1 MTKRSCRIEIY
12 GLFHILIFPCEYM
25 ISTKLRNVLQSTVF
39 WISFIVGG
47 ALLFAVIYHFTN
59 TEIIRANF
67 GETTLWLE
75 YAVSIATVLSGGLF
89 FGLSAYKIWY
99 FAHISHSKKS
109 GTFGA
114 VGSFLSI
121 VVAGCPACSITL
133 ASYLGLSG
141 IFSSLPFLGY
151 EVRILGVMIM
161 F

>member
-1 MTKRSCRIEIY
+1 M
-12 GLFHILIFPCEYM
+12 
-25 ISTKLRNVLQSTVF
+25 
-39 WISFIVGG
+39 VGG
-47 ALLFAVIYHFTN
+47 ALLFAVIFHFTN
-59 TEIIRANF
+59 TEIIRSNF

-75 YAVSIATVLSGGLF
+75 YAVNIATVGIGGLF
-89 FGLSAYKIWY
+89 FGLSAYKIGY

-109 GTFGA
+109 GAFGA

-151 EVRILGVMIM
+151 EVRILGIVIM
-161 F
+161 FGAIMYTWKHLETCTISKPIKRR